1 MIFLTPIGSDNF
13 TRANE
18 NPLSQGGNWTDVPA
32 GNASLQIVGDLCE
45 GTSTTLNN
53 GELYSGV
60 SLPNN
65 QYASVTYAAS
75 PASGAYLTQFIRLTD
90 NGSFLG
96 SEPAYN
102 LYVYEG
108 TWYVYIKNTTLI
120 MDGGPITISAGDVFT
135 LAAIGTTLYAYQN
148 STLLGSATNAT
159 YSSGIAALGI
169 NDVSSNLTTAQA
181 SNWVVGSAS
190 LTGTYSISGNAGVAS
205 ATVSYSGTAVGSTT
219 CDGSGNYSISG
230 LAAGSYTITP
240 SLAGYTFSPT
250 SRNETIVSSNITSVN
265 FVATASPSPSG
276 AWSPVDS
283 RVNKPNSATFRTV
296 QGAQICDVQ
305 TSSNPAVP
313 GVDSRAAGKPKD
325 CRVAPNI
332 PENSRTFPP
341 FED

>member
-18 NPLSQGGNWTDVPA
+18 NPLSQGGLWATSAYN
-32 GNASLQIVGDLCE
+32 NHLQIVSDLCE
-45 GTSTTLNN
+45 GTNATSSND
-53 GELYSGV
+53 GQIYSGV
-60 SLPNN
+60 SLPND
-65 QYASVTYAAS
+65 QYASVTYVAS
-75 PASGAYLTQFIRLTD
+75 PVSGAYLTQYIRLTTNTYIQLD
-90 NGSFLG
+90 S
-96 SEPAYN
+96 AYN

-159 YSSGIAALGI
+159 YSSGATALMI
-169 NDVSSNLTTAQA
+169 DNVSSLTDAQA

-219 CDGSGNYSISG
+219 CDGSGNYTIPS
-230 LAAGSYTITP
+230 LLAGSYTVTP
-240 SLAGYTFSPT
+240 SLSSYSFSPT
-250 SRNETIVSSNITSVN
+250 SQPVTISSANVTGIN
-265 FVATASPSPSG
+265 FTATATPSPSG
-276 AWSPVDS
+276 TWSPIDS

-296 QGAQICDVQ
+296 QGAQICDQ
-305 TSSNPAVP
+305 QISSNPAVP
-313 GVDSRAAGKPKD
+313 GVDSRAAGKPQD
-325 CRVAPNI
+325 CRIAPNI

-341 FED
+341 FDD